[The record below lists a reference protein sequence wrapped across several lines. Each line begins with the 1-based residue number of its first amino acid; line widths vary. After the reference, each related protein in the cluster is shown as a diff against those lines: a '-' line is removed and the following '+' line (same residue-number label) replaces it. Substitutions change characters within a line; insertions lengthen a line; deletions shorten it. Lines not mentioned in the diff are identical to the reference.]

1 MLTIEVEFLM
11 GRATI
16 SQWEDRTQAE
26 WPPHP
31 QRLFSALVAA
41 HGELD
46 RGEDSERALRWLER
60 LPAPEINV
68 DLHPSLRTSPSYFVP
83 VNDEAVKVEKAR
95 SDFRHVLDRRNRQER
110 FFPAVVPNDPVVAF
124 QWPAAS
130 GLEEHRDALKVLV
143 ENIVYLGHSSSPVRA
158 CLRERAVSPT
168 LCPDDAG
175 RWSLR
180 VPGPGRLDRLISVH
194 ALREED
200 ESVQPPLGRFQ
211 SYERPNAVTSNV
223 FSREAIVVALESGPR
238 LGLDST
244 LPLMQHMRNAV
255 LARLGSSPEILSG
268 HDENGNMSKK
278 PHLAIVP
285 LGFVN
290 SRHADGSLKGV
301 AFVLPSDADEAIRRR
316 LRAALTQT
324 WQLQLGPLGSIA
336 VSYVDPEVDSETRGR
351 LKSLG
356 FSRYTQA
363 SDTWASVTPMVLDRY
378 PKSKG
383 PTAAEIIAAASER
396 IGLPKP
402 LGVATSPVSA
412 VRGTPRANEFH
423 GRSKQVDSRLRQ
435 HAVIRFDRVVRGP
448 VILGA
453 GRFFGLGL
461 FMPLRTPKP

>member
-16 SQWEDRTQAE
+16 SQWEDRTQPE

-46 RGEDSERALRWLER
+46 GGEGFERALKWLER
-60 LPAPEINV
+60 LPAPEIKA
-68 DLHPSLRTSPSYFVP
+68 DLFPSFRTSPSYFVP
-83 VNDEAVKVEKAR
+83 VNDEAVKAEKGR

-124 QWPAAS
+124 QWPVAS
-130 GLEEHRDALKVLV
+130 GLEEHRDVLKVLV
-143 ENIVYLGHSSSPVRA
+143 ESMTYLGHSSSPVRA
-158 CLRERAVSPT
+158 CLRECAISPT
-168 LCPDDAG
+168 LCPDETG
-175 RWSLR
+175 HVSLR

-194 ALREED
+194 ALRKED
-200 ESVQPPLGRFQ
+200 ESVQPPPGRFQ
-211 SYERPNAVTSNV
+211 PYGRPDGIPSTV
-223 FSREAIVVALESGPR
+223 FSREAIVVAFERGPR

-244 LPLMQHMRNAV
+244 LPMMQHMRNAV
-255 LARLGSSPEILSG
+255 LAKLGSPSEILSG
-268 HDENGNMSKK
+268 HDEAGNMSKK

-290 SRHADGSLKGV
+290 SRYADGSLKGV
-301 AFVLPSDADEAIRRR
+301 AFVLPADVDEEIRRR

-324 WQLQLGPLGSIA
+324 WQLHLGPLGSIA
-336 VSYVDPEVDSETRGR
+336 VAYADADGDR
-351 LKSLG
+351 LESLD

-378 PKSKG
+378 PKNKG
-383 PTAAEIIAAASER
+383 PTAEEIIVAASER

-402 LGVATSPVSA
+402 LDVATSAVSVVPGA
-412 VRGTPRANEFH
+412 PRANEFH
-423 GRSKQVDSRLRQ
+423 GRSKQVDNRPRL
-435 HAVIRFDRVVRGP
+435 HAVVRFDRVVRGP
-448 VILGA
+448 VIMGA

-461 FMPLRTPKP
+461 FLPLRTSKP